1 MADRPDGRD
10 GRRVRRP
17 GRLRERRGQGG
28 ERPGRGG
35 DARRLRA
42 PAGRP
47 VCGRPGLRRC
57 HRAAGRH
64 ARRPRLPARDDH
76 GILRPPPRGLRP
88 TERFMTRTCCSIA
101 LAVLVAACGGTTAH
115 PTTTAVPAGRPSTGP
130 ATPPAATDATA
141 VSPPPPREPAL
152 PPAIAFMTGLMPL
165 RDTGVDQFRLLH
177 PTYDGR
183 GVLIAILDTGV
194 RSEEHTSELQ
204 SRSDIVCRLLLE
216 KKKKRHRRRRT
227 DAGQIPPRR
236 YTRRYLCAHSK
247 HHYQDT
253 TSCPHMPH
261 HTYHVRQPHT
271 TRDQRRC

>member
-216 KKKKRHRRRRT
+216 KKKKRHYAQDLFVDGFDT
-227 DAGQIPPRR
+227 LAAPIFGAPCAGSVQPACPYAFTNALDAPNNHLFWSNLSHDLR
-236 YTRRYLCAHSK
+236 H
-247 HHYQDT
+247 
-253 TSCPHMPH
+253 
-261 HTYHVRQPHT
+261 
-271 TRDQRRC
+271 